1 MAEQLAELNKGVDES
16 TIQLRATSSSSGTDQ
31 DKIYSLYNALMA
43 IYDETEVLSK
53 LRNSYIVYETPNGN
67 KYNRVLYRY
76 AGVLHSNNTPIFLY
90 NSVTMYTTSTVVIS
104 ESLRIGHTLANSD
117 RVEVYS
123 DTSNTTG
130 ALSKGSSTSTVVLKL
145 FY

>member
-1 MAEQLAELNKGVDES
+1 MAEKLAELNKGVEES

-31 DKIYSLYNALMA
+31 AKIYSLYSALMD

-53 LRNSYIVYETPNGN
+53 LRNSYIVYEALNGN
-67 KYNRVLYRY
+67 KYNRSLYRFV
-76 AGVLHSNNTPIFLY
+76 GVLHSNDTPIFLY
-90 NSVTMYTTSTVVIS
+90 NSITTYTTATVVTS
-104 ESLRIGHTLANSD
+104 ETLRIGHTLANSD

-123 DTSNTTG
+123 DTSNTSG
-130 ALSKGSSTSTVVLKL
+130 AISRGSSTSTVVYKL